1 MSQDHPVFP
10 YDMASAIVA
19 VALIGILK
27 AMSDLAVKQ
36 KYGTKK

>member
-1 MSQDHPVFP
+1 MSQNDPVFP
-10 YDMASAIVA
+10 YDMAGLIVA
-19 VALIGILK
+19 GALIAILK